1 MDVPSIDQL
10 AARRH
15 QLDQLEAELRSLENV
30 GREILAQVGEAR
42 GLLNACELDL
52 LQDDLALLEAMDG

>member
-1 MDVPSIDQL
+1 MDTPSIDEL

-15 QLDQLEAELRSLENV
+15 LLDQLEAELRSLENV

-42 GLLNACELDL
+42 GRMNAAELDL
-52 LQDDLALLEAMDG
+52 LRDDLALLEASA